1 MAASWSVA
9 PARLFTIGHS
19 TRSLEDF
26 LGLLAREGVTH
37 LVDVRAFP
45 ASQRYPQFNGP
56 DLAKSLAAAGIGYFH
71 SSELGGRRQANKDS
85 HNSAWRNDGFRA
97 YADYME
103 TPRFAGAL
111 DELLDAATGKATAIM
126 CAEAV
131 PWRCHRSL
139 ISDAAL
145 ARGAEVSHILDSGT
159 QEHKL
164 TSFAWIDGCRVRYD
178 DVAQNDLF
186 APRSS

>member
-1 MAASWSVA
+1 VA

-19 TRSLEDF
+19 TRPLEEF
-26 LGLLAREGVTH
+26 LALLEREGVTH

-45 ASQRYPQFNGP
+45 ASRRHPHFNGA
-56 DLAKSLAAAGIGYFH
+56 DLATSLAAAGISYTH
-71 SSELGGRRQANKDS
+71 ASELGGRRKPSKDS
-85 HNSAWRNDGFRA
+85 HNTAWRNVGFRA

-103 TPRFAGAL
+103 TPRFSSAL
-111 DELLDAATGKATAIM
+111 DELLAAAVREPSVIM

-139 ISDAAL
+139 ISDAAV
-145 ARGAEVSHILDSGT
+145 ARGAEVRHILDSGT
-159 QEHKL
+159 QEHRL
-164 TSFAWIDGCRVRYD
+164 TSFAWIDGSRVRYD
-178 DVAQNDLF
+178 DAAQNELF

>member
-1 MAASWSVA
+1 MA

-19 TRSLEDF
+19 TRSLEEF
-26 LGLLAREGVTH
+26 LALLGREGVAH

-45 ASQRYPQFNGP
+45 ASRRYPHFNGP
-56 DLAKSLAAAGIGYFH
+56 ELAISLAAVGIGYAH
-71 SSELGGRRQANKDS
+71 APELGGRRKPNKDS
-85 HNSAWRNDGFRA
+85 QNTAWRNESFRA

-103 TPRFAGAL
+103 SPRFLSAL
-111 DELLDAATGKATAIM
+111 DELLAAAALEPTVMM

-139 ISDAAL
+139 ISDAAV
-145 ARGAEVSHILDSGT
+145 ARGTEVRHILDSVS
-159 QEHKL
+159 QEHRL
-164 TSFAWIDGCRVRYD
+164 TSFAWIDGSRVRYD
-178 DVAQNDLF
+178 DAAQNELF

>member
-1 MAASWSVA
+1 MA

-19 TRSLEDF
+19 TRSLEEF
-26 LGLLAREGVTH
+26 LELLEREGVTH

-45 ASQRYPQFNGP
+45 ASRRHPHFNGP
-56 DLAKSLAAAGIGYFH
+56 DLSASLAAAGTSYTH
-71 SSELGGRRQANKDS
+71 TPELGGRRKPSKDS
-85 HNSAWRNDGFRA
+85 RNTAWRNNSFRA

-103 TPRFAGAL
+103 TPRFSSAL
-111 DELLDAATGKATAIM
+111 DELLTAAAREPSVIM

-139 ISDAAL
+139 ISDAAV
-145 ARGAEVSHILDSGT
+145 ARGTEVRHILDSGS
-159 QEHKL
+159 QEHRL
-164 TSFAWIDGCRVRYD
+164 TSFAWIDGSRVRYD
-178 DVAQNDLF
+178 DATQNELF

>member
-1 MAASWSVA
+1 VA

-19 TRSLEDF
+19 TRSLEEF
-26 LGLLAREGVTH
+26 VELLAREGVTH

-45 ASQRYPQFNGP
+45 ASRRYPHFNGP
-56 DLAKSLAAAGIGYFH
+56 DLASSLAAAGISYTH
-71 SSELGGRRQANKDS
+71 APELGGRRKPNRDS
-85 HNSAWRNDGFRA
+85 RNSAWRNEGFRA

-103 TPRFAGAL
+103 TPRFSSAL
-111 DELLDAATGKATAIM
+111 EELLLVAEAKPTAIM

-145 ARGAEVSHILDSGT
+145 ASGAEVRHILDAGA
-159 QEHKL
+159 QEHRL
-164 TSFAWIDGCRVRYD
+164 TSFARIDDSRVRYD
-178 DVAQNDLF
+178 ATAQNDLF
-186 APRSS
+186 APRP

>member
-1 MAASWSVA
+1 VA

-19 TRSLEDF
+19 TRSLEEF
-26 LGLLAREGVTH
+26 LGLLEREGVTH

-45 ASQRYPQFNGP
+45 ASRRYPHFNGP
-56 DLAKSLAAAGIGYFH
+56 ELEKSLAAGGIAYSH
-71 SSELGGRRQANKDS
+71 APELGGRRPAKRDS
-85 HNSAWRNDGFRA
+85 HNSQWRNEGFRG

-103 TPRFAGAL
+103 TPRFASAL
-111 DELLDAATGKATAIM
+111 DELLRAAATERVVIM

-145 ARGAEVSHILDSGT
+145 ARGVPVFHILDSGT
-159 QEHKL
+159 HEHKL
-164 TSFAWIDGCRVRYD
+164 TSFARIDHGRVRYD
-178 DVAQNDLF
+178 AATQNELF
-186 APRSS
+186 EPPRS

>member
-1 MAASWSVA
+1 MG

-19 TRSLEDF
+19 TRSLEEF
-26 LGLLAREGVTH
+26 LALLGREGVTH

-45 ASQRYPQFNGP
+45 ASRRYPHFNGAE
-56 DLAKSLAAAGIGYFH
+56 LATSLAAAGVSYTH
-71 SSELGGRRQANKDS
+71 APELGGRRKPNKDS
-85 HNSAWRNDGFRA
+85 HNSAWRNESFRA

-103 TPRFAGAL
+103 TPRFSSAL
-111 DELLDAATGKATAIM
+111 GELLAAATREPTAIM

-139 ISDAAL
+139 ISDAAV
-145 ARGAEVSHILDSGT
+145 ARGMEVRHILDAGS
-159 QEHKL
+159 QEHRL
-164 TSFAWIDGCRVRYD
+164 TSFAWIDGSRVRYD
-178 DVAQNDLF
+178 DATQNELF

>member
-1 MAASWSVA
+1 VA

-19 TRSLEDF
+19 TRTLEEF
-26 LGLLAREGVTH
+26 LELLAREGVTH

-45 ASQRYPQFNGP
+45 ASRRYPHFNGLE
-56 DLAKSLAAAGIGYFH
+56 LAASLGAAGITYAH
-71 SSELGGRRQANKDS
+71 APDLGGRRKPNRDS
-85 HNSAWRNDGFRA
+85 HNTAWRNDGFRA

-103 TPRFAGAL
+103 TPRFSSAL
-111 DELLDAATGKATAIM
+111 DELLLVTAEQPTVIM

-145 ARGAEVSHILDSGT
+145 ARGMEVCHILDAGT
-159 QEHKL
+159 QEHRL
-164 TSFAWIDGCRVRYD
+164 TSFAWIDGSRVRYD
-178 DVAQNDLF
+178 AVTQNDLF
-186 APRSS
+186 APRPS

>member
-1 MAASWSVA
+1 MWSVG
-9 PARLFTIGHS
+9 RDKLFTIGHS

-45 ASQRYPQFNGP
+45 ASRRYPHFNGAE
-56 DLAKSLAAAGIGYFH
+56 LEKSLESVGIRYSH
-71 SSELGGRRQANKDS
+71 APDLGGRRRARKDS
-85 HNSAWRNDGFRA
+85 HNTEWRNDSFRG

-103 TPRFAGAL
+103 TPRFEAAL
-111 DELLDAATGKATAIM
+111 DDVLQIARGEPTAIM

-139 ISDAAL
+139 ISDAAV
-145 ARGAEVSHILDSGT
+145 ARGVSVWHILETGA
-159 QEHKL
+159 QEHRL
-164 TSFAWIDGCRVRYD
+164 TSFARIEDGRVRYD
-178 DVAQNDLF
+178 VSAQKDLF
-186 APRSS
+186 QPSPS

>member
-1 MAASWSVA
+1 MG

-19 TRSLEDF
+19 TRSLEEF
-26 LGLLAREGVTH
+26 LGLLGREGVTH

-45 ASQRYPQFNGP
+45 ASRRYPHFNGP
-56 DLAKSLAAAGIGYFH
+56 DLAKSLAAAGIGYAH
-71 SSELGGRRQANKDS
+71 APELGGRRKANRDS
-85 HNSAWRNDGFRA
+85 HNTAWRNEGFRA

-103 TPRFAGAL
+103 TPRFSSAL
-111 DELLDAATGKATAIM
+111 DELLVSAEREPSAIM

-145 ARGAEVSHILDSGT
+145 ARGVEVCHILDSGA

-164 TSFAWIDGCRVRYD
+164 TSFARIDGSRVRYD
-178 DVAQNDLF
+178 GVTQNDLF
-186 APRSS
+186 APRAS

>member
-1 MAASWSVA
+1 VD
-9 PARLFTIGHS
+9 PAKLYTIGHS

-26 LGLLAREGVTH
+26 LGLLAREGVAH

-45 ASQRYPQFNGP
+45 ASRRYPHFNGP
-56 DLAKSLAAAGIGYFH
+56 ELAKSLDAVGIAYTH
-71 SSELGGRRQANKDS
+71 APELGGRRKASRDS
-85 HNSAWRNDGFRA
+85 HNTAWRNEGFRA

-103 TPRFAGAL
+103 TPRFANAL
-111 DELLDAATGKATAIM
+111 NELLAAASAEPTAIM

-145 ARGAEVSHILDSGT
+145 ARGVEVCHILESRS
-159 QEHKL
+159 QEHSL
-164 TSFAWIDGCRVRYD
+164 TSFARIDGSHVRYD
-178 DVAQNDLF
+178 GVTQNDLF

>member
-1 MAASWSVA
+1 VV
-9 PARLFTIGHS
+9 PDNLFTIGHS

-45 ASQRYPQFNGP
+45 ASRRYPHFNREE
-56 DLAKSLAAAGIGYFH
+56 LEKSLPAVGVKYSHAP
-71 SSELGGRRQANKDS
+71 ELGGRRRARKDS
-85 HNSAWRNDGFRA
+85 HNTEWRNEGFRG

-103 TPRFAGAL
+103 SPRFRAAL
-111 DELLDAATGKATAIM
+111 DELLGAARKQPTVIM

-139 ISDAAL
+139 ISDAAT
-145 ARGAEVSHILDSGT
+145 ARGVSVVHIMDQGT
-159 QEHKL
+159 QEHRL
-164 TSFAWIDGCRVRYD
+164 TSFARIDHGTVRYD
-178 DVAQNDLF
+178 AMRQNDLF
-186 APRSS
+186 EPSPE

>member
-1 MAASWSVA
+1 VA

-19 TRSLEDF
+19 TRSLEEF
-26 LGLLAREGVTH
+26 LALLGREGVTH

-45 ASQRYPQFNGP
+45 ASRRYPHFNGP
-56 DLAKSLAAAGIGYFH
+56 DLATSLAAAGISYAH
-71 SSELGGRRQANKDS
+71 APELGGRRKPNKES
-85 HNSAWRNDGFRA
+85 HNTAWRNESFRA

-103 TPRFAGAL
+103 TPRFLSAL
-111 DELLDAATGKATAIM
+111 DELLAAATREPTVIM

-139 ISDAAL
+139 ISDAAV
-145 ARGAEVSHILDSGT
+145 ARGTEVRHILDSGS
-159 QEHKL
+159 QEHRL
-164 TSFAWIDGCRVRYD
+164 SSFAWIDGSRVRYD
-178 DVAQNDLF
+178 DATQNELF